1 MTDTQISAQTVAGP
15 VYSVPQQRKIVT
27 AIPGPKSQQLH
38 DRRSKVVSA
47 GVSSAL
53 PVYIEHANGA
63 ILVDVD
69 GNQFIDFGAGIGV
82 TTVGHTE
89 ARVVEAAAAQLQDV
103 IHTLFT
109 ITPYEEYV
117 RVAELLAEHTPGN
130 WQKKSVLVNSGAEA
144 VENGV
149 KIARKFTG
157 RRGVAVLDHAYHGR
171 TNLTMA
177 MNFKAMPYASG
188 FGPLAGDVYHAP
200 SSYPYRDGL
209 SGADAAARTIS
220 YLEKIIGASD
230 LACLVVEPIQ
240 GEGGFMVP
248 ADGFLPTLQG
258 WCTANGVVMIA
269 DEIQSGMART
279 GRYYASEHFEWEP
292 DLVLSAKGIAGGLP
306 LAAVTG
312 RAEIMDA
319 SHPGGL
325 GGTFGGNP
333 VACAA
338 AIAVFESIEQNH
350 LLAEGR
356 RIEATLT
363 ARPRAAQAA
372 LRHHRRHPR
381 QGRDDRHRTRAARH
395 PRHHEGAERR
405 RGRRARRI
413 RSTAR
418 RAAAQRGHLR
428 QRAALP
434 PEPRGDRRA
443 HRRRPPRARRRPR
456 GPRLSRGRH
465 ILRRRFRRTRRGR
478 TKWFHRVPARRLR
491 HRALPRR
498 RGAARPRRRH
508 DADLPALLPEAVPSG
523 RRDDLRRHAAG

>member
-1 MTDTQISAQTVAGP
+1 
-15 VYSVPQQRKIVT
+15 
-27 AIPGPKSQQLH
+27 
-38 DRRSKVVSA
+38 
-47 GVSSAL
+47 
-53 PVYIEHANGA
+53 
-63 ILVDVD
+63 
-69 GNQFIDFGAGIGV
+69 
-82 TTVGHTE
+82 
-89 ARVVEAAAAQLQDV
+89 
-103 IHTLFT
+103 
-109 ITPYEEYV
+109 V

-363 ARPRAAQAA
+363 AGLERLKQRYDIIGDIRGKGAMIAIELVQPGTRDTTKEPNADAVGALVAFAAQNGVLLLSAGTYGNVLRFLPSLAVTDELIEDGLRVLDDGLAA
-372 LRHHRRHPR
+372 L
-381 QGRDDRHRTRAARH
+381 G
-395 PRHHEGAERR
+395 
-405 RGRRARRI
+405 
-413 RSTAR
+413 
-418 RAAAQRGHLR
+418 
-428 QRAALP
+428 
-434 PEPRGDRRA
+434 
-443 HRRRPPRARRRPR
+443 
-456 GPRLSRGRH
+456 
-465 ILRRRFRRTRRGR
+465 
-478 TKWFHRVPARRLR
+478 
-491 HRALPRR
+491 
-498 RGAARPRRRH
+498 
-508 DADLPALLPEAVPSG
+508 
-523 RRDDLRRHAAG
+523 